1 MEKSKWQT
9 GPGVGNNEMT
19 AEDILKLP
27 LYTKSSDDRGHSVPM
42 GTRVPNQLAR
52 IVHEQCA
59 SPQTPYKT
67 VSDYVRDALF
77 TFTFVCKLKHLE
89 GDTATESQR
98 LMEIERNRLRLSSRL
113 QLRTEAADYA
123 EQIAALCRTS
133 AKEDVAEAATSVCQ
147 LVQGVKGDP
156 YAARCYLGCLQQ
168 VGADR
173 LLTDQ
178 LPADVRS
185 AIEEASPPPEDVRAS
200 SGLSGAAWSQLRALG
215 GGSGPH

>member
-1 MEKSKWQT
+1 MSKSQWTT
-9 GPGVGNNEMT
+9 GPQTHKEEMT
-19 AEDILKLP
+19 ADDILRLP
-27 LYTKSSDDRGHSVPM
+27 LYGKASDERDHSVPIFA
-42 GTRVPNQLAR
+42 RVPNELAR
-52 IVHEQCA
+52 IVSEQAA

-67 VSDYVRDALF
+67 VSDYMRDALF
-77 TFTFVCKLKHLE
+77 TFTFVCRLKHLE
-89 GDTATESQR
+89 GDTAIESHR
-98 LMEIERNRLRLSSRL
+98 LMEIERNRQRLASRV

-123 EQIAALCRTS
+123 EQIAALCRIS
-133 AKEDVAEAATSVCQ
+133 AKEDVEEAATSVCQ
-147 LVQGVKGDP
+147 LVRGVKGDP

-185 AIEEASPPPEDVRAS
+185 AIKEASPSPEDIRAS